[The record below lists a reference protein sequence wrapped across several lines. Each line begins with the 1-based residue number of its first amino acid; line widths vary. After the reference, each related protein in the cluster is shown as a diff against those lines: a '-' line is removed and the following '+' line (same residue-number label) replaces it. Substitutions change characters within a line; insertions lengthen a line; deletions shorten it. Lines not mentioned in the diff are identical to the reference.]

1 MRAGLSGDSAENS
14 TEGLI
19 ELRHVHRTHAMG
31 DGVVN
36 ALNGVSLSVH
46 AGGGLAITGPSG
58 CGKSS
63 LLNVLGLLHRPSA
76 GTYRFAG
83 EDVQALAPRALARL
97 RGRDIGFVFQQF
109 HLLPHLS
116 AIDNVALPLR
126 YGSLDTA
133 EVARRAGDA
142 LDAVGLSERAAHKP
156 AQLSGGQCQRV
167 AIARALVG
175 RPRLLLADEPT
186 GALDSDNGARVL
198 DLMLALH
205 RQRGMTLIV
214 VTHDAAIAQRL
225 PRCVSLRDGRLH
237 SDLTR
242 EAVRG

>member
-1 MRAGLSGDSAENS
+1 MRAGLAEDSIESRAEI
-14 TEGLI
+14 LI
-19 ELRHVHRTHAMG
+19 ELRQVHRTHPMG

-46 AGGGLAITGPSG
+46 AGAGLAITGPSG

-63 LLNVLGLLHRPSA
+63 LLNVLGLLHQPSA

-83 EDVQALAPRALARL
+83 HDMQALGPRALARL

-126 YGSLDTA
+126 YGSLGTA
-133 EVARRAGDA
+133 EVARQAGDA

-225 PRCVSLRDGRLH
+225 PRCVSLCDGRLH
-237 SDLTR
+237 SDQTR